1 MLADVVKDL
10 GSQGARRRERGGDGR
25 LRRGDRRPRSSSA
38 RATAPTTTRRPTWPR
53 SATASTTWNPD
64 EILYVVDHRQG
75 DHFKQLFAVARRW
88 GYDSVDL
95 EHVAFGTILG
105 PDRKPFKTREGDVV
119 GLESLLDEAVAKAR
133 KVVDEN
139 SPDLEP
145 EERPRVAEVVGLG
158 AIKYADLSQ
167 NRLSDYVFDW
177 NKMLAMNGNTGDL
190 SPVCLRADPEHL
202 PQGGVDARGDPRAA
216 PGDRR

>member
-1 MLADVVKDL
+1 M
-10 GSQGARRRERGGDGR
+10 
-25 LRRGDRRPRSSSA
+25 
-38 RATAPTTTRRPTWPR
+38 ATWK
-53 SATASTTWNPD
+53 PD
-64 EILYVVDHRQG
+64 QVLYVVDHRQG
-75 DHFKQLFAVARRW
+75 DHFKLLFAVARRW
-88 GYDSVDL
+88 GYDAVDL

-105 PDRKPFKTREGDVV
+105 SDRKPFKTREGDVV

-139 SPDLEP
+139 SPELEP

-177 NKMLAMNGNTGDL
+177 NKMLAMNGNTALISSTPTPG
-190 SPVCLRADPEHL
+190 SGASS
-202 PQGGVDARGDPRAA
+202 ARGRSRPKPSA
-216 PGDRR
+216 RRGRRSS